1 MVARFEQQLEAVR
14 AALDDRNAAAN
25 ALLKKTIA
33 GNNGYLVGT
42 IADALEDG
50 DALLAALPAAFARL
64 LEDAVKRD
72 PACRGKVAIAK
83 ALDRVER
90 REEAVFLAGVRHVQR
105 EPVWG
110 GTVDTA
116 GELRGVCG
124 MALVHMHH
132 DRAMVEVALLLA
144 DPEVSA
150 RTAAA
155 RAIAASGDRGVGEP
169 LLRLRIAAGE
179 PEPEVLGELFAAL
192 LELCGS
198 AALDDVAKFFRH
210 EERAL
215 AEAAA
220 IAIGGSR
227 LPGAFAMLRD
237 ASDAFIGASRRV
249 RLLAI
254 ALVRDSVAWDYLLAR
269 VADGSKGEAEDAARA
284 LATFRHDDELVAKLR
299 TAAGTRKDLA
309 RTIDELLEQ

>member
-1 MVARFEQQLEAVR
+1 MAVRFEQQLEAVR

-25 ALLKKTIA
+25 ALLKKTVA

-42 IADALEDG
+42 IADALEEG
-50 DALLAALPAAFARL
+50 DALLAGLPAAFARL
-64 LEDAVKRD
+64 LDDAVKRD

-83 ALDRVER
+83 ALDRAEL

-124 MALVHMHH
+124 MGLVHMRH

-144 DPEVSA
+144 DPEVAA

-155 RAIAASGDRGVGEP
+155 RAIAASGDRTVGEP
-169 LLRLRIAAGE
+169 LLRLRIAVGE

-192 LELCGS
+192 LDLCGS

-220 IAIGGSR
+220 IAIGSSR
-227 LPGAFAMLRD
+227 LPGAFVTLRD
-237 ASDAFIGASRRV
+237 AEDAFIGASRRV

-254 ALVRDSVAWDYLLAR
+254 ALVRDSEAWEFLLAC
-269 VADGSKGEAEDAARA
+269 VKDGSKGEAEDAARA
-284 LATFRHDDELVAKLR
+284 LATFRHDDELVTKLR
-299 TAAGTRKDLA
+299 AAAGARTDLA
-309 RTIDELLEQ
+309 RTLDELLTQ